1 MTYGQKLIQKRKEKK
16 RKGTKKEGR
25 REDRKRKE
33 KKVRKSLKSGFV
45 CNVHIDER

>member
-45 CNVHIDER
+45 CNVHSDER